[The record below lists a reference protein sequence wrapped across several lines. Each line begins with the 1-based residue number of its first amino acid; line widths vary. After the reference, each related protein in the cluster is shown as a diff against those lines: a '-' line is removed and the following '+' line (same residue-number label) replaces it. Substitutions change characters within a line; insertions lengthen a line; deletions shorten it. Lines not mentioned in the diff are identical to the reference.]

1 MVSTEA
7 GKAALRD
14 EQRAWIK
21 TRDTTCSEA
30 KIAADSKGD
39 IAGGSAMA
47 LEVAGCKARLTEV
60 RTKQL
65 AAKS

>member
-1 MVSTEA
+1 MTDA

-21 TRDTTCSEA
+21 TRDASCSEA
-30 KIAADSKGD
+30 KITADSKGD
-39 IAGGSAMA
+39 IAGGSAMV
-47 LEVAGCKARLTEV
+47 LEVVGCKARLTEA